1 MRSNYSSGL
10 RVSEYV
16 LEECVGTGSFAEVW
30 RARHHIWEND
40 RVAIKLPTEP
50 EYVRYLQREGV
61 VVHGLKHP
69 NIVRVLGLDPYADT
83 PYLVM
88 ELINGPALRQ
98 VVNEHPTGLPVDIAL
113 TIMRGVLSALAVA
126 HGANVLHRDIKPGNV
141 LLDLDGK
148 PLEELIQDNV
158 KVSDFGLGVG
168 DPDTLKSIV
177 QSASIDREN
186 KLVGT
191 MAYMAPELRDGH
203 RTADAR
209 SDLFSVG
216 VVMFELLTGTRP
228 AGAELPGT
236 LRAEVSSALD
246 DVFRRLYARY
256 ENRYES
262 AEAALADLDKATR
275 PARASSPLPAIPVTT
290 NDSVR
295 RSCPTCGNVVDAGD
309 QFCTQCGG
317 QLVGMVRRCR
327 SCGGYPG
334 TSDDFCIF
342 CGERLEPTGV

>member
-1 MRSNYSSGL
+1 MSSNYKSGL

-40 RVAIKLPTEP
+40 RVAVKLPIEP

-83 PYLVM
+83 PYMVM
-88 ELINGPALRQ
+88 ELINGPSLRT
-98 VVNEHPTGLPVDIAL
+98 VVNEHPTGLAVDIAL
-113 TIMRGVLSALAVA
+113 TIMRGILSAMSVA
-126 HGANVLHRDIKPGNV
+126 HEASVLHRDLKPGNI

-148 PLEELIQDNV
+148 PIEELAQDDV
-158 KVSDFGLGVG
+158 KVSDFGLGIA
-168 DPDTLKSIV
+168 DPETLKYIV

-191 MAYMAPELRDGH
+191 MAYMAPEIRDGH
-203 RTADAR
+203 GAVDAR
-209 SDLFSVG
+209 SDLYAIG
-216 VVMFELLTGTRP
+216 VIMFELLTGTRP

-236 LRAEVSSALD
+236 LRAEAPSALD

-262 AEAALADLDKATR
+262 AAAALEDLDKSVR
-275 PARASSPLPAIPVTT
+275 PVGAPLPSLPVVTDNGARQT
-290 NDSVR
+290 
-295 RSCPTCGNVVDAGD
+295 CHACGNVVDPGD

-317 QLVGMVRRCR
+317 QVVSNVRRCP

-334 TSDDFCIF
+334 TGDDFCIF
-342 CGERLEPTGV
+342 CGERLAPTGA